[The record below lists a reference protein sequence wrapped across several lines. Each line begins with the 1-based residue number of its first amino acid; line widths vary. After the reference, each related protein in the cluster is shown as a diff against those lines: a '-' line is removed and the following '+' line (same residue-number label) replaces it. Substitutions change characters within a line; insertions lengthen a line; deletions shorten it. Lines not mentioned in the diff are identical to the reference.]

1 MINDPSFRELVAK
14 HFAEQMIAK
23 SIIPPLPPA
32 AEPRAL
38 IIPPLPPAA
47 EPHALIIPAE
57 LPVAK
62 PATLTIMPFA
72 EAPDFIPLPKMD
84 MPLEISGK
92 KRSVTE
98 FREPLTARQLIR
110 QALATSDPVPYS
122 ICMNLNTL
130 RAKLIPFLTGYT
142 LDDLRAIKINDFLTR
157 IVTHTYDIFVE
168 GRPIL
173 KKLGVKLIPFGLHY
187 YKYPTSRNMSIKM
200 DSRVDSNILD
210 FIDNYT
216 KEYIIS
222 TFLQIITDKR
232 NCRYYNYSV
241 KVHPDWKKEITF
253 CQIYSISGIDLDLVM
268 RQLFDGCFSRI

>member
-32 AEPRAL
+32 AEPHAL

-92 KRSVTE
+92 KRTVTE
-98 FREPLTARQLIR
+98 FREPLTARQLIHR
-110 QALATSDPVPYS
+110 ALTTANPIPYS
-122 ICMNLNTL
+122 ICIKLNCL
-130 RAKLIPFLTGYT
+130 RSKLIPFLKGYT
-142 LDDLRAIKINDFLTR
+142 LDDLKAIKIDEFLTR
-157 IVTHTYDIFVE
+157 MVYHTYDIFVE
-168 GRPIL
+168 RRIL
-173 KKLGVKLIPFGLHY
+173 IDKLGVKLIPFGLHY
-187 YKYPTSRNMSIKM
+187 YKYPSARVAFVKPAPYM
-200 DSRVDSNILD
+200 DRCILD
-210 FIDNYT
+210 FIDNFA

-222 TFLQIITDKR
+222 TFLRIITDEE

-241 KVHPDWKKEITF
+241 KVHPNWKKEITF
-253 CQIYSISGIDLDLVM
+253 CQMYSISGIDLDRVM
-268 RQLFDGCFSRI
+268 ERIFDASFA